1 LFQFR
6 FFASFFFLVLFFA
19 CFFLIFS
26 FSLLNRRVF
35 LLVVEFRNQDRSK
48 VFFSLFF
55 PFFFFFSLFPFG
67 FSKLFKSFRQN
78 SRIVVQTLC
87 VSQTE
92 IGACF
97 GNGEINFS
105 MK

>member
-1 LFQFR
+1 
-6 FFASFFFLVLFFA
+6 LVLFLA

-35 LLVVEFRNQDRSK
+35 SLVVEFRNQDRSK
-48 VFFSLFF
+48 VFSFFSFSLFF
-55 PFFFFFSLFPFG
+55 CFPFFPLFFLLASL
-67 FSKLFKSFRQN
+67 KLFKSFRQN